1 MMVRIFLEIGETKDF
16 VILDDIQS
24 WEIFECCECLLIAGI
39 EDSIVDIN
47 L

>member
-1 MMVRIFLEIGETKDF
+1 MMVRIFLEVGETKDF

-24 WEIFECCECLLIAGI
+24 WEIFLANNLLIASI